1 MLRIASLVA
10 IVAVLG
16 LATGCGDKTVT
27 STDSQGQQVT
37 QTVPNIHFAKT
48 KFVLHG
54 GLAYGA
60 FQRYIYKPFRAGA
73 FAGDAPGR
81 KKALIKAG
89 LAGTFVTSQLRAMY
103 RDALS
108 DDDLR
113 PIANKITAV
122 LASIPGLVSSLKNGN
137 IDAAGIASTAAG
149 FTAIVDSAKGQGVDI
164 PLDKSPSLSG

>member
-1 MLRIASLVA
+1 MPRIALVIA

-16 LATGCGDKTVT
+16 LAAGCGDKTVT
-27 STDSQGQQVT
+27 STDSQGKEVT
-37 QTVPNIHFAKT
+37 QTVPDIHFAKT

-73 FAGDAPGR
+73 FASEAPGR

-89 LAGTFVTSQLRAMY
+89 LAGTFVASQLRAMY

-122 LASIPGLVSSLKNGN
+122 LESIPGLVSSLKSGN
-137 IDAAGIASTAAG
+137 IDAAGLASTAAG
-149 FTAIVDSAKGQGVDI
+149 FTAIVDSAHGEGVDI
-164 PLDKSPSLSG
+164 PLDKSPSLP